1 MAMKHAN
8 VTRDYHR
15 GEIYY
20 ADMNPAFGHE
30 QGGIRP
36 VLVIQNN
43 ASNRLSPTLI
53 VAKATRRTNKKP
65 SMAAH
70 VVLENV
76 IGKDSSLFL
85 LEQIRTIDK
94 RRIRRFVRKLTS
106 KQIAEIDT
114 ALCASLHL
122 FKGDFH
128 PGGSAKPRSEAIRN
142 A

>member
-8 VTRDYHR
+8 ITRDYHR

-43 ASNRLSPTLI
+43 VNNHFSPTLI
-53 VAKATRRTNKKP
+53 VAQATSRINKKP
-65 SMAAH
+65 FMATH

-76 IGKDSSLFL
+76 IGREPSLFL

-94 RRIRRFVRKLTS
+94 RRIRRFVGKLS
-106 KQIAEIDT
+106 AKQMAEIDT

-122 FKGDFH
+122 LKEDFH
-128 PGGSAKPRSEAIRN
+128 PGGRAKTT
-142 A
+142 

>member
-1 MAMKHAN
+1 MKHAN

-43 ASNRLSPTLI
+43 VNNHFSPTLI
-53 VAKATRRTNKKP
+53 VAQATSRINKKP
-65 SMAAH
+65 FMATH

-76 IGKDSSLFL
+76 IGREPSLFL

-94 RRIRRFVRKLTS
+94 RRIRRFVGKLTA
-106 KQIAEIDT
+106 KQMADIDA

-122 FKGDFH
+122 LKGDFH
-128 PGGSAKPRSEAIRN
+128 FGGGTETS
-142 A
+142 